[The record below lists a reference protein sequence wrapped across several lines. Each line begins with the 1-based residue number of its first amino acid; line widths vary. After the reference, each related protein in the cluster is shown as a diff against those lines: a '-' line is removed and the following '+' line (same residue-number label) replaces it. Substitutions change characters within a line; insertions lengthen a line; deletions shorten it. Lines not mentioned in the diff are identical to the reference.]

1 MKKIN
6 KIAIIGIIYILI
18 SILHVYASTT
28 EIITKAS
35 STDLKIGD
43 IVTITVS
50 VKSEAGIEA
59 IDSILQYDKSSLK
72 LINSG
77 ENITDKLIN
86 LSSEEENG
94 NYRMTFLN
102 NTTQEVLTELDV
114 VELKFEVLK
123 GSSKI
128 ETIKLFEIGV
138 VDLNE
143 NLIKIE
149 DEEIKLNVIDG
160 GNVFSNNKFLIIFL
174 ISLSVIVIIVVIK
187 KLRANTNKSRNKS
200 DKIG

>member
-6 KIAIIGIIYILI
+6 KITIIGIIYILI
-18 SILHVYASTT
+18 SIIHVYASTT

-50 VKSEAGIEA
+50 VKSEVGIEA
-59 IDSILQYDKSSLK
+59 IDSILQYDKSRLK

-77 ENITDKLIN
+77 ENITDKLID
-86 LSSEEENG
+86 LSGEEEETG

-114 VELKFEVLK
+114 AVLKFEVLN
-123 GSSKI
+123 GSSRI
-128 ETIKLFEIGV
+128 ETINLSKIAL
-138 VDLNE
+138 VDSND
-143 NLIKIE
+143 NLINIE
-149 DEEIKLNVIDG
+149 DKEIKLNIIDG
-160 GNVFSNNKFLIIFL
+160 GNVFSNNKFIILLL

-187 KLRANTNKSRNKS
+187 KISDNTNKSKNKIR
-200 DKIG
+200 K